1 MENEIMKKAY
11 QIMTDQINYL
21 EKALQ
26 ENVPTMEMYMEYKSK
41 LKELKKIKSQLK
53 KMYQL

>member
-1 MENEIMKKAY
+1 MEKEIMKKAY
-11 QIMTDQINYL
+11 QIMDDQIKYL

-26 ENVPTMEMYMEYKSK
+26 DNVPTMELYMEYKSK